1 MTGDKPRKVTTMQ
14 RIFVLSKNKTPLM
27 PCHPAR
33 VRKLLKLGKAAVFRL
48 HPFTIIL
55 RERVKGELQK
65 MQLKFDP
72 GSKVTGI
79 ALVLFGEKK
88 KQLVWAANLEHRGDI
103 IRKNLLSRR
112 GVRRA
117 RRFRNTRYRKPR
129 FLNRT
134 RKKGWLAPSLQS
146 RADNILSWAA
156 RLNRFVPLSTLAV
169 ETVRFDMHKLQNP
182 EISGVSYQ
190 QGTLFGCEV
199 REYLL
204 EKWSRCCA
212 YCDKKDVPLE
222 IDHIVPKS
230 KGGSD
235 RVSNLA
241 LSCHKCNQKKGNQSL
256 IDFLKNEKKTAKIL
270 AASKASLK
278 DAAAIN
284 SIRYEIG
291 NKLKSFSLP
300 IEFSTGGR
308 TKYNRAQSNYPKDHW
323 IDAACVGEEG
333 EDVSISPYM
342 QPLLIKATGRGS
354 RQMCLPDKY
363 GFPRTKPKSQ
373 KIVRGFKT
381 GDFVKAVVPK
391 GKNQGVYFGTVAVR
405 TTGSFC
411 LKTPSKKVDGIS
423 AKHCV
428 LAQKSLGYTFSFKK
442 NKPAL
447 PPPAKARGIR
457 ALEVL

>member
-1 MTGDKPRKVTTMQ
+1 MQ
-14 RIFVLSKNKTPLM
+14 RTFVLSKKKTPLM

-33 VRKLLKLGKAAVFRL
+33 ARKLLKTGRAAVYRL

-55 RERVKGELQK
+55 KDREEGEIQR

-72 GSKVTGI
+72 GSKITGI

-88 KQLVWAANLEHRGDI
+88 KQLVWAANLEHRGAI
-103 IRKNLLSRR
+103 IKKSLLSRR

-134 RKKGWLAPSLQS
+134 REKGWLAPSLQS
-146 RADNILSWAA
+146 RVGNIVSWTTK
-156 RLNRFVPLSTLAV
+156 LNQFAPLSTLAV
-169 ETVRFDMHKLQNP
+169 ETVRFDMHRLQNQGV
-182 EISGVSYQ
+182 SGVSYQ
-190 QGTLFGCEV
+190 QGTLFGYEV

-212 YCDKKDVPLE
+212 YCDKKGIPLE

-235 RVSNLA
+235 RVSNLT
-241 LSCHKCNQKKGNQSL
+241 LSCRKC
-256 IDFLKNEKKTAKIL
+256 NEKKGSQPLANFLKDSKRRTKIL
-270 AASKASLK
+270 SGAKTPLK

-284 SIRYEIG
+284 SIRFEIG
-291 NKLKSFSLP
+291 NRLKSFSLP

-308 TKYNRAQSNYPKDHW
+308 TKYNRIQNNFPKDHW
-323 IDAACVGEEG
+323 IDATCVGEEG
-333 EDVSISPYM
+333 EDVSISPNM
-342 QPLLIKATGRGS
+342 QPLHIRAIGRGS
-354 RQMCLPDKY
+354 RQMCLSDKF
-363 GFPRTKPKSQ
+363 GFPRTKAKSQ

-381 GDFVKAVVPK
+381 GDFVKAIVPK
-391 GKNQGVYFGTVAVR
+391 GKNKGTHFGTVAVR
-405 TTGSFC
+405 STGRFC
-411 LKTPSKKVDGIS
+411 LRTPNSKIDGVS

-428 LAQKSLGYTFSFKK
+428 LAQQSLGYTFSFKK
-442 NKPAL
+442 INPAL
-447 PPPAKARGIR
+447 PPLAKARGIR
-457 ALEVL
+457 AVEVL